1 MSIKNIIFDFGGVL
15 VDWNP
20 KYVYENIFQKKTEMD
35 FFLKNICSPLWIN
48 KQDAGE
54 SISETTKELQLKHP
68 EYREEIEMFYR
79 DWEKMLGGE
88 ITENT
93 RLIKT
98 LKSKYKIYGL
108 SNWSAETFPIAFK
121 KYPFF
126 SDFDGIVLSGQEKMV
141 KPDSRIFKLLLNRY
155 SLKAEESLF
164 IDDNMKN
171 VITAKEIGFL
181 TILLTENINL
191 NKKLTDLGIL
201 C

>member
-1 MSIKNIIFDFGGVL
+1 MNIKNIIFDFGGVL

-20 KYVYENIFQKKTEMD
+20 KYVYENIFQEKLEMD
-35 FFLKNICSPLWIN
+35 FFLKNICGPQWVI
-48 KQDAGE
+48 KQDAGK

-68 EYREEIEMFYR
+68 KYKEEIEMFYR

-88 ITENT
+88 IIENT
-93 RLIKT
+93 RLIKI

-121 KYPFF
+121 KYAFF

-155 SLKAEESLF
+155 SIRAEESLF
-164 IDDNMKN
+164 IDDNIKN

-191 NKKLTDLGIL
+191 KNKLIDLGLL